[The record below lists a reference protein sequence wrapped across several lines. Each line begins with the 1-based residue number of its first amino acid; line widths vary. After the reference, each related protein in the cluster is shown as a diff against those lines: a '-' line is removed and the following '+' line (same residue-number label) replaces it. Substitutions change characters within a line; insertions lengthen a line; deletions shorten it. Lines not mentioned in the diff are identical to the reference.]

1 MAHTIKY
8 DDVTP
13 MLDDNTDEEILAHF
27 QGQGDRTYRSVPLG
41 TFFELGRVQGFLIKT
56 AESIPV
62 PGATDGE
69 TEQTVKWE
77 GRFMAMYFWVRRGE
91 RPDAISEAMWLAL
104 REGITRFFSH
114 VTDSRTNIFDL
125 TDPEFFAE
133 FMALRTIF
141 PPLPAHPTYGQCMTT
156 EDFDSVL
163 NAAGGVVNSDLTLAE
178 IQQWR
183 AQWIETEERQARTD
197 AHQAALQ
204 PFRDAI
210 AAREA
215 LIQAEL
221 KVLKDNLDNAL
232 NSLAVPDD
240 MPLAD
245 FQALALQVQN
255 SPNGLIN

>member
-8 DDVTP
+8 DDVAP

-41 TFFELGRVQGFLIKT
+41 TFFELGRTQGFLIKT

-91 RPDAISEAMWLAL
+91 RPDAIPEDTWLAL

-114 VTDSRTNIFDL
+114 VTDSRTSIFDL

-141 PPLPAHPTYGQCMTT
+141 PPLPAHPTYGQCMTI
-156 EDFDSVL
+156 EDFDAVL
-163 NAAGGVVNSDLTLAE
+163 NAAGGVVNSDLTIE
-178 IQQWR
+178 QIQQWR
-183 AQWIETEERQARTD
+183 AQWIQREEELAWSAAYAD
-197 AHQAALQ
+197 AMQ
-204 PFRDAI
+204 PFRDAVQ
-210 AAREA
+210 AREA

-221 KVLKDNLDNAL
+221 KALKDNVDNAT
-232 NSLAVPDD
+232 NSLSVPDGTS
-240 MPLAD
+240 LAE
-245 FQALALQVQN
+245 FQAIAAQVKA
-255 SPNGLIN
+255 SSNGLIN